1 MGACATNGWHCP
13 HPSCR
18 FFNEDDELP
27 FCQMCAR
34 IRSRLV
40 QHSSGESRPT
50 GPGREDGSSVQP
62 AAGQETP
69 VQRQRH
75 RAAYEARAVS
85 RAELSGVP
93 RRPAPRLNARRPT
106 PLPDD
111 EWEKIKAEAK
121 AKAEAAAAA
130 VAEEQAREA
139 QRSAPRGNACD
150 AGNESADADER
161 SRGDS
166 SGEEEYQQQL
176 KSRARAYRAGQAERE
191 AQAPAE
197 AGRPSRRPN
206 ESPPT
211 TARRA
216 TAHHTTALQWDRAE
230 AAWAKFAARGQEICM
245 RDVPWPSL
253 DAASLR
259 LGPRQSEAERK
270 SAYRTLSLRWHP
282 DRFVQAFGA
291 KLRADEREGILQKVT
306 EVSQTINAMFRDHL

>member
-69 VQRQRH
+69 
-75 RAAYEARAVS
+75 
-85 RAELSGVP
+85 
-93 RRPAPRLNARRPT
+93 
-106 PLPDD
+106 
-111 EWEKIKAEAK
+111 WEKIKAEAK